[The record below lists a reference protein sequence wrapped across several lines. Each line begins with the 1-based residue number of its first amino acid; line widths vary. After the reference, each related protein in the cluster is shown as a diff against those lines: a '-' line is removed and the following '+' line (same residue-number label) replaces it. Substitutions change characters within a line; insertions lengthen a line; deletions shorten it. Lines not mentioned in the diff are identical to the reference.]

1 MIVSVGLTNK
11 KHSRFVIVKNIYGFS
26 YTLAET
32 KNKPA
37 AFFQAWPEV
46 AIKFDVWFGPVP
58 MGSFSISICILWFF
72 SVWNHESEKHEF
84 GAHFWKYIFWK
95 TFFPRRFGANWNKMN
110 HFEVYWSKPNHVEAN
125 WRKLNYFE
133 AYWSIYGVYT
143 YIVQTMHSPHQTN
156 QRSI

>member
-46 AIKFDVWFGPVP
+46 TISSMMFDFIRSQWDRFPFQFVHFG
-58 MGSFSISICILWFF
+58 FF
-72 SVWNHESEKHEF
+72 RLES
-84 GAHFWKYIFWK
+84 
-95 TFFPRRFGANWNKMN
+95 
-110 HFEVYWSKPNHVEAN
+110 
-125 WRKLNYFE
+125 
-133 AYWSIYGVYT
+133 
-143 YIVQTMHSPHQTN
+143 
-156 QRSI
+156 